1 MNPIFFRK
9 IIREFW
15 SQRARSLLVVLSLA
29 VGIFAVGATAGAQ
42 HILAREMR
50 ANLQAIHPAHLL
62 AVVSAMT
69 PAQLDAIGSLPEVA
83 AVEGRSTLMARAAVA
98 NAQGGVDWRN
108 ITLHASP
115 DANAWTIDA
124 ISPIQGTWPPPADG
138 VVLERGSLA
147 FLNVQADGE
156 LRLQNPHGDVYTLP
170 IAGIGRDLYQ
180 ANPTITAG
188 GAGYVSPATLRALG
202 GPQGYTQLHIQ
213 LAPAALADAVTAAK
227 TVRRTL
233 EAQGVDVLVLDN
245 FANGDH
251 PLAGLVQGVVLV
263 LGLMGGL
270 ALLLSGFLV
279 VNTITALLA
288 EQTRQIGVL
297 KAIGARRSQVLALY
311 LALTGFMGLAALL
324 LALPLG
330 AWGAAALSSLFA
342 GLINLDLSDLR
353 QPGWVY
359 ALQVALGLLVPLGAA
374 LIPVVAAARQTVHA
388 ALNDYGLGSTHFGQ
402 GWLDRLVSNL
412 GGPVTLRMAVRNALR
427 RKPRL
432 AFTLAT
438 LTLASA
444 IAISVFSVQSAT
456 RQTLAGLRGFFRHDL
471 YIQFS
476 RPVDSADMLA
486 IVRQNPNVERAEAW
500 ALAAAITT
508 WNGVEEPLA
517 LWAGPADTSMLH
529 PNLTAGRWL
538 QTGDTNA
545 IVIDTHLTSAHPEL
559 TVGSTLTLTLRGQ
572 DVAWQIVGIFETVP
586 NRIRPTAMAY
596 VTDHTYTIV
605 TGTEGLA
612 NEVWVQGKEH
622 TASAQSR
629 LMTELDQTLKAA
641 GMSSD
646 WAVTGE
652 ELNNSFAS
660 AFNILIAF
668 LLVMAALLGFVG
680 GLGLM
685 GMIGLNV
692 LERRR
697 ELGVLRAVGARSG
710 LIARSLAAESAFVAV
725 LAWGLGALLALP
737 LSAGMC
743 WLVGMAFLNAPFAY
757 SFSVGGAAIW
767 LAVIMVLALLSSLLP
782 ARRAVQAPVAEVLL
796 YE

>member
-1 MNPIFFRK
+1 MNPLFLRK
-9 IIREFW
+9 IGREFW
-15 SQRARSLLVVLSLA
+15 GQRARSLLVVLSLA

-42 HILAREMR
+42 SILGREMR
-50 ANLQAIHPAHLL
+50 TNLQAIHPAHIL
-62 AVVSAMT
+62 VNVSEMT
-69 PAQLDAIGSLPEVA
+69 PAQLEAVRRLPGVA
-83 AVEGRSTLMARAAVA
+83 AVEGRCSLMVRVAVTAAD
-98 NAQGGVDWRN
+98 GGTDWRN
-108 ITLHASP
+108 ITLYASP
-115 DANAWTIDA
+115 DPNAWTMDSIT
-124 ISPIQGTWPPPADG
+124 PLQGAWPPPADG

-147 FLNVQADGE
+147 FLSVQADGE
-156 LRLQNPHGDVYTLP
+156 LRLQNPQGDVRTLT
-170 IAGIGRDLYQ
+170 IAGVGRDLYQ

-188 GAGYVSPATLRALG
+188 GAGYVSAETLRSLG
-202 GPQGYTQLHIQ
+202 GPGGYTQLHIQ
-213 LAPAALADAVTAAK
+213 LQPAALENSAAAAI
-227 TVRRTL
+227 TVRQTL
-233 EAQGVDVLVLDN
+233 EAQGVEVLGLDN
-245 FANGDH
+245 LANGDH
-251 PLAGLVQGVVLV
+251 PLAGMVQGVVLV
-263 LGLMGGL
+263 LGMMGGL

-279 VNTITALLA
+279 VNTITALLT

-297 KAIGARRSQVLALY
+297 KAIGATRRQVLALY
-311 LALTGFMGLAALL
+311 LALTALMGLIALL
-324 LALPLG
+324 VAIPLG
-330 AWGAAALSSLFA
+330 AMGARGLSGLFA
-342 GLINLDLSDLR
+342 GLINLELNDLR

-359 ALQVALGLLVPLGAA
+359 ALQIALGLLVPLGAA
-374 LIPVVAAARQTVHA
+374 LIPVIAASRQTVHS
-388 ALNDYGLGSTHFGQ
+388 ALNDYGLGSARFGQ
-402 GWLDRLVSNL
+402 GWLDRLVSHL

-427 RKPRL
+427 RKQRL

-456 RQTLAGLRGFFRHDL
+456 RQTLDGLRGFFRHDL

-476 RPVDSADMLA
+476 RPVMAAEMLS
-486 IVRQNPNVERAEAW
+486 IVRQNPDVTRAEAW
-500 ALAAAITT
+500 ALASAFTT
-508 WNGVEEPLA
+508 WDGVEEPLA
-517 LWAGPADTSMLH
+517 LWAGPADTAMLH
-529 PNLTAGRWL
+529 PTLTAGRWL
-538 QTGDTNA
+538 QPGDANA
-545 IVIDTHLTSAHPEL
+545 IVVDTHLTSAHPEL
-559 TVGSTLTLTLRGQ
+559 RVGDRLAIMLRGQ
-572 DVAWQIVGIFETVP
+572 AVEWEIVGIFETVP

-596 VTDHTYTIV
+596 VTDSAYARV
-605 TGTEGLA
+605 TGSVGLA
-612 NEVWVQGKEH
+612 NEVWVQGTQH
-622 TASAQSR
+622 TAADQAR

-641 GMSSD
+641 GLSSD

-660 AFNILIAF
+660 AFSILIAF
-668 LLVMAALLGFVG
+668 LLVMAALLGVVG

-710 LIARSLAAESAFVAV
+710 LIARSLAAESAFVAG

-743 WLVGMAFLNAPFAY
+743 WLVGMAFLSAPFAY
-757 SFSVGGAAIW
+757 SFSAGGALIW